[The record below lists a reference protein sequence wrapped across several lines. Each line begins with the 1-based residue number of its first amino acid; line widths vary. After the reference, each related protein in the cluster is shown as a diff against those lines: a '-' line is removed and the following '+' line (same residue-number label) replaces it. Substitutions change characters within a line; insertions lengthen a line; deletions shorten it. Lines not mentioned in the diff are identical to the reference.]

1 MRSQLRVTF
10 GWLLLQT
17 VILKVHIHCD
27 GCKQQVKKLL
37 QKIEGVYTVG
47 IDAEHQKVTVSGDV
61 DSNTL
66 IKKLARSGKHAEV
79 WPQKTNNNQSSKPSQ
94 QRQGGK
100 DGSKNNKSQGGQ
112 GNQALIQGL
121 REFKNQHNCMEPLSS
136 DDEEFDDD
144 FDEEED
150 DELGFLGEKMKQLS
164 ISKQANNAVSVAA
177 GAKKNGGSSNNN
189 GGGGGGGGGG
199 GKKGGGNTNQA
210 MGLKGPNGSEPKGSY
225 AASDNKMV
233 NGAPLCGGNRSAV
246 AGPPPGLGGSH
257 GLGLHQAQQQPGGGA
272 IFPAG
277 FPANG
282 NGGGFGVSHQSPL
295 MVNLQGQGG
304 YQNQTP
310 TPSAMMNLRGGIN
323 HSGNNMVMNES
334 RYMQPQV
341 MYNRSPQIPPYTAYY
356 YPSPYYQSPYVSHH
370 HHWDSG
376 LSSDENPS
384 SCVVM

>member
-1 MRSQLRVTF
+1 MVRCSGMVNNKEDKGFRERMGKSEGSKRGQRLRVEVGRGGVGSFCQVTEEEEGSEHVEGEAEKLLVVVVVVGGALKLFLGGAQRLCFLDRSSNSSGNEQKRRIQAPQNPGTISLSLSLVIAIGTGKMRSQLRVTF

-37 QKIEGVYTVG
+37 QKIEGVYTVS

-164 ISKQANNAVSVAA
+164 ISKQANNAWQDPHQVSVGVMAWDYI
-177 GAKKNGGSSNNN
+177 KLSN
-189 GGGGGGGGGG
+189 
-199 GKKGGGNTNQA
+199 
-210 MGLKGPNGSEPKGSY
+210 
-225 AASDNKMV
+225 
-233 NGAPLCGGNRSAV
+233 
-246 AGPPPGLGGSH
+246 
-257 GLGLHQAQQQPGGGA
+257 
-272 IFPAG
+272 
-277 FPANG
+277 
-282 NGGGFGVSHQSPL
+282 
-295 MVNLQGQGG
+295 
-304 YQNQTP
+304 
-310 TPSAMMNLRGGIN
+310 
-323 HSGNNMVMNES
+323 S
-334 RYMQPQV
+334 REE
-341 MYNRSPQIPPYTAYY
+341 
-356 YPSPYYQSPYVSHH
+356 
-370 HHWDSG
+370 G
-376 LSSDENPS
+376 LSSLQVSPRMVM
-384 SCVVM
+384 VVGLG